1 MTNSG
6 GTPFCGKPTPKSY
19 AVNTISMIRFMKQ
32 QRGLMLIIIALMLGM
47 LLAALDQT
55 IVSTALPTIVSDL
68 GGLEQLSWVVTGYML
83 ASTVS
88 TPLWGKLGDQYGRK
102 GLFIAAIVIFLIGSA
117 LCGLSQTMGQLIA
130 FRSLQGLGGGGL
142 MVLAQAIVGDVVSA
156 RDRGKYQ
163 GFFGGVF
170 AVSSVI
176 GPLLGGLFVDHLSWH
191 WVFFINLPIG
201 VVALFVIAAVLP
213 GTSKRTK
220 HKIDYAGIVLLGGAT
235 SCLVLMTTWGGQTY
249 AWSDPVII
257 GLIVAAVVMVGLW
270 AFVETRAKEPVLPL
284 HLFKL
289 RVFTMTSLVG
299 FVVGFGMF
307 GALTYLPLFMQVV
320 YGVSAT
326 ASGLHLLPMM
336 VGTLGMSILSG
347 QLIAKTGKYRIYPI
361 LGTAIATVGM
371 FMLSRLTETSSTL
384 TMSIDLLV
392 LGCGLGLV
400 MQVLVIAVQNAVGF
414 EDLGVA
420 TSGATFFRSIGG
432 SFGVAVLGSVFTS
445 RLNDDLSQVVA
456 TTQLPPGF
464 DPAQVQADPT
474 IIQTLPANL
483 QSEFLHVYADSIAQV
498 FTVATPIMAV
508 AFVLS
513 WFIPEEKLRETT
525 KAVDIGEGLG
535 ATSAERNSLAE
546 VERGLVRLA
555 DKRLR
560 RDFYVKLGAENGLL
574 DLPPES
580 IWVLTRLQDA
590 GWLMAEE
597 LAARADVTRQ
607 EGRPYVDRL
616 IEQGLVRRSTDGH
629 SLRLT
634 PQGDVKAEELLQSCR
649 QTLRELVAD
658 WGPRPELEQLIDEL
672 SPQLLGSPT
681 DRP

>member
-1 MTNSG
+1 M
-6 GTPFCGKPTPKSY
+6 
-19 AVNTISMIRFMKQ
+19 NTISMIRFMKQ

>member
-1 MTNSG
+1 
-6 GTPFCGKPTPKSY
+6 
-19 AVNTISMIRFMKQ
+19 MKQ